1 MTGWWRALR
10 SLFSRAD
17 RELDAEVRGFVQQLT
32 DELIAR
38 GVAPDEARRQALI
51 EVGGVEPLKESVR
64 DARRLGFLDT
74 LRQDAGFGLRLLR
87 RSPGFTIAAIVVL
100 ALGIGATAATFS
112 VVDAVL
118 LRPLAYANS
127 EQLVVVLHQ
136 RVNPVAPANY
146 FDWQR
151 QASSFS
157 EMGAAEYWTT
167 SLGAEGA
174 DREKIYALRVTP
186 EILPMLGVAP
196 ARGRMLR
203 AGDDAQQEAVIA
215 DSLWRRQFGA
225 DPAIIG
231 RAIALDNRP
240 FTVVGVMPPSFQFAP
255 FWATRAELWAPL
267 PLASRAASRDGESL
281 RVFARLKNGTTLTQA
296 RSEITA
302 ITASLERQF
311 PGTNRDVAVTPL
323 KELAVGD
330 VEPSLL
336 MLFGAV
342 GLVLTIA
349 CANVA
354 HMLLSRAAAR
364 EREVAVRIALGAG
377 RRRLIRQFFTESA
390 LLSLAGGGL
399 GVLVAQQALALTIA
413 LAGRSVPRLEGATL
427 DLRVLLFALG
437 VSLVSALLVGLVPAM
452 RLSQPNLVATLRT
465 AERGSTEGRR
475 GHRLRQALIVSEV
488 ALAVMLLVG
497 AVLMLRSF
505 AALRAVDPGWVPDRV
520 VALVVTVTGTA
531 ESPEGRRVAF
541 YDSAI
546 DRVRAVSGVESA
558 SAINHRPLGGDIWG
572 WPYFVEGRPVPR
584 RGDVPTATYRVVYPG
599 YFETMGLPI
608 LHGRAISA
616 ADRADA
622 PGVAVIN
629 QYFAAKQWPGE
640 DAVGKRLR
648 LSGYAGD
655 AWLTV
660 VGVSKNAVRSDWTA
674 PPGEEIYLAF
684 HQNTS
689 LRSNPGAHASYLTMV
704 VRAAG
709 DPLALVPSIRAE
721 IRALAPDVTVSEVTA
736 MGDVVTEATNGTRF
750 LLVLLTAFAGVAVVL
765 AAVGIYGVMSY
776 IVLGRLHEM
785 KIRIALGAT
794 PPQVR
799 RLVVGQGLRVTA
811 IGLGFGVAGAML
823 LARASS
829 SVFYAPVSDPITF
842 VAVPIILGAVA
853 FVASYLPARKATS

>member
-437 VSLVSALLVGLVPAM
+437 VSLVSALLFGLVPAM

-736 MGDVVTEATNGTRF
+736 MRDVVTEATNGTRF

-799 RLVVGQGLRVTA
+799 RLVLGQGLRVAA
-811 IGLGFGVAGAML
+811 IGLGFGVGGAML
-823 LARASS
+823 LARVSS
-829 SVFYAPVSDPITF
+829 SVFYAPVSDPVTF
-842 VAVPIILGAVA
+842 IAVPVILGAVA
-853 FVASYLPARKATS
+853 FIASYLPARKATS